1 MKARRLGKSEVRVG
15 GGPELLSERGAPE
28 EAQRAAREAG
38 SEAEALRRG
47 GVAASWMESYCLR
60 WSPPNVSKK
69 IKVNSHSLVRR
80 YPSSK
85 VRSSGCALLEQP

>member
-38 SEAEALRRG
+38 SEAEELRRG
-47 GVAASWMESYCLR
+47 GSAAGWMGS
-60 WSPPNVSKK
+60 
-69 IKVNSHSLVRR
+69 
-80 YPSSK
+80 
-85 VRSSGCALLEQP
+85 